1 MERYEM
7 SKAFYAILAGMV
19 IAMPATS
26 HAIDIYAFARGGV
39 AYTQIKDTEAINPFI
54 AAAGAGTEPDTFHGS
69 MGIAN
74 EENDHSVAVGAFGAG
89 LVFNRHFRMELEG
102 SFQKESDYQIDVS
115 LGWSVAG
122 GPFDATLY
130 GTAYNNISIE
140 SEVYMLK
147 AYYDFPLNKHL
158 VPYVMA
164 GAGYAKNK
172 ASGVQTFSANANWN
186 EKWDDNSSNEVAW
199 TAGVGLSYIFS
210 KHLALD
216 LGIEHRNLG
225 DWELKNLPATGDE
238 SFKGKLES
246 TNVLMGLRYHF

>member
-1 MERYEM
+1 M
-7 SKAFYAILAGMV
+7 KTFNAILASLV
-19 IAMPATS
+19 LAIPTTS
-26 HAIDIYAFARGGV
+26 HAMDIYAFARGGA
-39 AYTQIKDTEAINPFI
+39 AYTAIKDTEAINPFI
-54 AAAGAGTEPDTFHGS
+54 VVTNQNGDGDPAFRGS

-74 EENDHSVAVGAFGAG
+74 EENDHSVAAGAIGAG

-102 SFQKESDYQIDVS
+102 SFQKSSDYQIDVL
-115 LGWSVAG
+115 LGYRVNSA
-122 GPFDATLY
+122 PFDSVLY
-130 GTAYNNISIE
+130 GTSYNKVSLE

-172 ASGVQTFSANANWN
+172 VSGVQTFSANANWN
-186 EKWDDNSSNEVAW
+186 EKWDDNTNNEMAW
-199 TAGVGLSYIFS
+199 TVGVGVSYLFS

-216 LGIEHRNLG
+216 LGVEHRNLG

-238 SFKGKLES
+238 SLKGKLES
-246 TNVLMGLRYHF
+246 TTLLMGLRYHF